1 MFKRT
6 RRNLALLVVF
16 VICVNVLPLSVVNAQ
31 EAARQGL
38 VFVCVELLDPG
49 EADNVINPYLV
60 TFRDAD
66 LTDHIFGF
74 VIPEDAFITFYSD
87 STAVPAVGIYSIA
100 PDAATGGYR
109 RLSSMSM
116 AYASEDTPGER
127 ACSVEYP
134 EIIAD
139 DLLSTIPLRVSAE
152 QVVVVQT
159 GGDDLLSSAEI
170 LGVFTLHFRS
180 LLTGFSEDFQ
190 VVQFSGGGIELSFP
204 FLQEDIRFVLVAN
217 KEVRV
222 RISYTD
228 STDDFLAQNSAN
240 PRSRFLQ
247 ALAREQVVLDAP
259 ETLDLF
265 QMMEEGVS
273 RIYPHSGLILV
284 YPTGGYLR
292 LEMSPV
298 AAIRD
303 PAFDAGVIVEPIEG
317 SFPGYVTAETGTSN
331 TLNDGD
337 TVNVVRIDENGQLI
351 VSSLK
356 VGEGA
361 TVDAWFLEVVTDNG
375 SE

>member
-16 VICVNVLPLSVVNAQ
+16 VICVEVLSLSVINAQ
-31 EAARQGL
+31 EADQQGL
-38 VFVCVELLDPG
+38 VFVCVELLNPG
-49 EADNVINPYLV
+49 EDDNVINPYLV
-60 TFRDAD
+60 SFRDTD

-74 VIPEDAFITFYSD
+74 SIPEEAFITFYSD
-87 STAVPAVGIYSIA
+87 NTVVPALGIYSIA

-109 RLSSMSM
+109 RLSPVST
-116 AYASEDTPGER
+116 AYASDDTPGER

-134 EIIAD
+134 EIITN
-139 DLLSTIPLRVSAE
+139 DLLSTIPLRVSVD
-152 QVVVVQT
+152 QVVVVQI

-190 VVQFSGGGIELSFP
+190 VVQLSGGGIELSFP
-204 FLQEDIRFVLVAN
+204 FLQEDTRFVLVAN

-228 STDDFLAQNSAN
+228 STEDFLAQNSAN
-240 PRSRFLQ
+240 PRPHFLQ
-247 ALAREQVVLDAP
+247 ALEREQVILDSP
-259 ETLDLF
+259 ETLNLF
-265 QMMEEGVS
+265 QMMEEGAS

-292 LEMSPV
+292 LEMTPV
-298 AAIRD
+298 AAMRD
-303 PAFDAGVIVEPIEG
+303 PAFDVGVIVEPIEG
-317 SFPGYVTAETGTSN
+317 SFPVYVTAESGSSN

-337 TVNVVRIDENGQLI
+337 TANVVQIDETGQLI
-351 VSSLK
+351 ISSLK

-361 TVDAWFLEVVTDNG
+361 TVDSWFLEVVPDSS